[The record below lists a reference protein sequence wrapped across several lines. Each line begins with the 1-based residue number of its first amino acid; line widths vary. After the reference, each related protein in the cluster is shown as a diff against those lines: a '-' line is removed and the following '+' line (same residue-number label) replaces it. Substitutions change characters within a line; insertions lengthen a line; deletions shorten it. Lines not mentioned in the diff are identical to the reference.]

1 MTTNT
6 NNATIQELINLANS
20 YDRFTAYIDNYR
32 QQKQAEEENERI
44 QAEFIETAKL
54 LGVDATSSDFYMITS
69 STGATY
75 SKLTVEEAVNKFLEE
90 KGYKEDV
97 TMKTEENKMCEACA
111 NYNPNED
118 SSACLMC
125 GCFGVSNWEPKEDS
139 IKPVTVPEKAT
150 LFHSPMISKEE
161 TTMKKDLA
169 TIILN
174 MNRNER
180 LVYVWET
187 VLNVTN
193 TSDELYITKD
203 ELAKFLFDND
213 IIQRQLSKKELKKT
227 NRQKL
232 IDILDTAVN
241 NLAKAGLITINKEE
255 ESKKEEVVMI
265 KTTLDIINNPNTPD
279 EVIYEKLKEETGIT
293 VRELVIKYLLNHL
306 SEKQAEEI
314 DKAKVSVCEQS
325 EEQAVTVAEP
335 FVSVEY
341 SKEVAADILKRVIIT
356 ANNNANHNV
365 ISDWMLTSA
374 VAEIV
379 TGHPLKGKD
388 ENGKWTEFYKT
399 FTEEQKENIKALR
412 VQFLRANG
420 FKSIK
425 DKQGKT
431 TSYIIPAKLL
441 VYGRHVWLNA
451 ACVYHFISKNSTKPV
466 EYHVSL
472 NGIKNAAT
480 GAITQLSDDAYVKLD
495 ATCKFIR

>member
-6 NNATIQELINLANS
+6 NNATIQELVNLANS

-32 QQKQAEEENERI
+32 QQREAEQANERI
-44 QAEFIETAKL
+44 TKEFIETAKT
-54 LGVDATSSDFYMITS
+54 LGVDATSSDFYMVTS

-75 SKLTVEEAVNKFLEE
+75 SKLTVEEAIDKFLQE

-97 TMKTEENKMCEACA
+97 TMKREENEMCITCV
-111 NYNPNED
+111 NYNANED
-118 SSACLMC
+118 SLACQSC
-125 GCFGVSNWEPKEDS
+125 GECGVSHWEPKECNVE
-139 IKPVTVPEKAT
+139 PVVLPVVEAEV
-150 LFHSPMISKEE
+150 LPIDNKEE
-161 TTMKKDLA
+161 KVMKKDLT
-169 TIILN
+169 TITLN

-213 IIQRQLSKKELKKT
+213 IIQRQVSKKELKKT
-227 NRQKL
+227 NRQEF
-232 IDILDTAVN
+232 INILNAAVN
-241 NLAKAGLITINKEE
+241 NLAKAGHITINNKED
-255 ESKKEEVVMI
+255 KKEDVVMI
-265 KTTLDIINNPNTPD
+265 ETTLDIINNPATPD

-388 ENGKWTEFYKT
+388 ESGKWTEFYKT

-472 NGIKNAAT
+472 NGIKNVAT
-480 GAITQLSDDAYVKLD
+480 GAITQLSDDAYAKLD

>member
-6 NNATIQELINLANS
+6 NNTIQELINLANS

-32 QQKQAEEENERI
+32 QQREAEQANERI
-44 QAEFIETAKL
+44 TKEFIETAKT

-75 SKLTVEEAVNKFLEE
+75 SKLTVEEAVDKFLQE

-118 SSACLMC
+118 SLICQAC
-125 GCFGVSNWEPKEDS
+125 GEDGISHWEPKEEHS
-139 IKPVTVPEKAT
+139 EFIPEVIMPVEY
-150 LFHSPMISKEE
+150 LEEDKEE
-161 TTMKKDLA
+161 TVIKKDLA
-169 TIILN
+169 TITLN

-388 ENGKWTEFYKT
+388 ESGKWTEFYKT

-441 VYGRHVWLNA
+441 VYGRHVWLGA

-472 NGIKNAAT
+472 NGIKNVAT
-480 GAITQLSDDAYVKLD
+480 GAITQLSDDAYAKLD